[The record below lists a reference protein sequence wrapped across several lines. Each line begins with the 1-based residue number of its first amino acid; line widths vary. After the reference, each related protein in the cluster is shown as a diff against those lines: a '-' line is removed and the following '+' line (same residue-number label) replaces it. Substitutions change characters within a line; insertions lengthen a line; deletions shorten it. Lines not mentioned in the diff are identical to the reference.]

1 MDGKSQAWRDA
12 ADKLLEALARENKYI
27 VGDMVI
33 VFLES
38 AGYGLD
44 NYMPLGGVF
53 KRAAKRGIIS
63 KIDRHTKQA
72 LWYSKIYQKQELPN
86 DRVEYQSEKFSDYL
100 NGLDPAEAVHMLG
113 ITSWLYIMQPTNATD
128 FKTTLTGFNYKGKVL
143 GDLTVSIKLK
153 EPKQ

>member
-27 VGDMVI
+27 VGDMVQ

-44 NYMPLGGVF
+44 DYAPLGGVF

-63 KIDRHTKQA
+63 KIERPAQQS
-72 LWYSKIYQKQELPN
+72 LWYSRIHNQLAENDLLQCVDCNYRTYRYEAN
-86 DRVEYQSEKFSDYL
+86 DRNFNTGKCSKCAGEL
-100 NGLDPAEAVHMLG
+100 RLA
-113 ITSWLYIMQPTNATD
+113 NA
-128 FKTTLTGFNYKGKVL
+128 
-143 GDLTVSIKLK
+143 
-153 EPKQ
+153 